1 VRRVLA
7 AAAALAALVP
17 AVAAA
22 CPACATRDGYG
33 AGTGLLI
40 GGLIGA
46 PYLVVVVAL
55 KIIRRLDKDPL

>member
-1 VRRVLA
+1 VRRALA
-7 AAAALAALVP
+7 AAAALAVLVP
-17 AVAAA
+17 AMAAA

-33 AGTGLLI
+33 TGTALLI

-55 KIIRRLDKDPL
+55 KIIRRLDKDSL